1 MKILWRK
8 WSGCL
13 FAGMVVFMLAFVL
26 AGCGDDKKAQRE
38 LIPSDQLP
46 AGVTEYKT
54 LPLSDEVNFAAMFVS
69 EAVNQRMIADKYN
82 QLVLSFDYENGDEEK
97 LEELIKKTRDAYQI
111 AAKTAEMAMD
121 VSVAV
126 AELEKQPWYVPFKLP
141 KEKEKKTA
149 LSLDTALF
157 SRAYAR
163 EPYVLN
169 EQWIPPAQ
177 TIEYLSNGKARFRGE
192 GTPADKGWVYND
204 AIAQKWEENQAKEKA
219 AADKKAQ
226 QDAELAQA
234 AARKKAKAEA
244 EAKEKNMLA
253 DAQKKQQYIQEKA
266 KADYFRDKRYEASD
280 DNWDV
285 QKDTHKILQEY
296 GAEEVVRLYNQYPAG
311 ENLRGLAKALHI
323 QGSSNYETYQKAYDV
338 YRRAAQAQGIFG
350 TNTYE
355 QEAQYNDKMYRTSY
369 VVAAGGKCAEA
380 GVAWAQ
386 TARTGGA
393 IGTAD
398 AVAKTGEAVFWVAQ
412 AKHVWETGDED
423 GETKAWQDFTGS
435 ISAGTGMLSLGKKT
449 WDVGKKAWDA
459 GKAGLDP
466 KNWEKI
472 KEAYQAFKSG
482 DIMESAKKYMT
493 LENAW
498 DAYNDGAT
506 IYQMFSG
513 GDDTAKTK
521 TAEGEKPTM
530 KYAAVSQRVNEDGT
544 ISVRTTV
551 TSDDDP
557 DRDKKIAAVTGET
570 PEEIATA
577 TANISAGP
585 EEINPEKIEEELA
598 PIDEEQIKI
607 MKWMTSPEF
616 QLVLGA
622 VEDMQNPY
630 AIEKVVGTYSVHMST
645 TFNGQTRE
653 SDSTVV
659 VSDGGNGLP
668 AITIDGQGTEVTS
681 YDTKTGH
688 GNLTTGGFNVPFVLD
703 GQSCQ
708 MDTSAIQ
715 ATLNGLDQ
723 QYQEAMGA
731 LQGANADMASVPTRI
746 EGLDGGDAAGGAL
759 ANVHGMMQDAMNA
772 VP

>member
-1 MKILWRK
+1 MRKLWRR
-8 WSGCL
+8 WSSCL
-13 FAGMVVFMLAFVL
+13 FVGMVVFMLAFVL

-46 AGVTEYKT
+46 EGVTEYKT

-157 SRAYAR
+157 SHAYAR

-226 QDAELAQA
+226 QDAEMAQA

-244 EAKEKNMLA
+244 EAKEKAMKA

-285 QKDTHKILQEY
+285 QKDTHKLLQEY

-338 YRRAAQAQGIFG
+338 YRKAAQAQGIFG

-369 VVAAGGKCAEA
+369 VAAAGGKCAEA
-380 GVAWAQ
+380 GLAWVGVAKS
-386 TARTGGA
+386 GGA

-398 AVAKTGEAVFWVAQ
+398 AVVKSSEAITWAAQ

-423 GETKAWQDFTGS
+423 GTLKTVQDD
-435 ISAGTGMLSLGKKT
+435 LGKISNVT
-449 WDVGKKAWDA
+449 GVMSLGKKAWDL
-459 GKAGLDP
+459 GKAGLDA

-472 KEAYQAFKSG
+472 KDAYKAFKDG
-482 DIMESAKKYMT
+482 NIMESAKKYMT

-498 DAYNDGAT
+498 DAYGDGAT
-506 IYQMFSG
+506 IYQLFGG
-513 GDDTAKTK
+513 GDDKPK
-521 TAEGEKPTM
+521 TAEGEKPAM
-530 KYAAVSQRVNEDGT
+530 KYAAVSQRANPDGT
-544 ISVRTTV
+544 ISIRTTV

-557 DRDKKIAAVTGET
+557 DKDKKISAVTGET
-570 PEEIATA
+570 SEEIEKETA
-577 TANISAGP
+577 AISQGP
-585 EEINPEKIEEELA
+585 QKTTPEKLEEELA

-622 VEDMQNPY
+622 VEDLQNPY
-630 AIEKVVGTYSVHMST
+630 SLDKVAGTYSVHVT
-645 TFNGQTRE
+645 LVFNGDTME
-653 SDSTVV
+653 NDSTVV

-668 AITIDGQGTEVTS
+668 AITIDGEGTEVTS
-681 YDTKTGH
+681 YDSKTGH
-688 GNLTTGGFNVPFVLD
+688 GNLVTGEANVPFILD
-703 GQSCQ
+703 GKSCQ
-708 MDTSAIQ
+708 LDVSAIQ
-715 ATLNGLDQ
+715 AALTSAEQD
-723 QYQEAMGA
+723 YQNAMRE
-731 LQGANADMASVPTRI
+731 LQGINAEFNASVPTRI

>member
-1 MKILWRK
+1 
-8 WSGCL
+8 
-13 FAGMVVFMLAFVL
+13 
-26 AGCGDDKKAQRE
+26 
-38 LIPSDQLP
+38 
-46 AGVTEYKT
+46 
-54 LPLSDEVNFAAMFVS
+54 
-69 EAVNQRMIADKYN
+69 
-82 QLVLSFDYENGDEEK
+82 
-97 LEELIKKTRDAYQI
+97 
-111 AAKTAEMAMD
+111 
-121 VSVAV
+121 
-126 AELEKQPWYVPFKLP
+126 
-141 KEKEKKTA
+141 
-149 LSLDTALF
+149 
-157 SRAYAR
+157 
-163 EPYVLN
+163 
-169 EQWIPPAQ
+169 
-177 TIEYLSNGKARFRGE
+177 
-192 GTPADKGWVYND
+192 
-204 AIAQKWEENQAKEKA
+204 
-219 AADKKAQ
+219 
-226 QDAELAQA
+226 
-234 AARKKAKAEA
+234 
-244 EAKEKNMLA
+244 
-253 DAQKKQQYIQEKA
+253 
-266 KADYFRDKRYEASD
+266 
-280 DNWDV
+280 
-285 QKDTHKILQEY
+285 
-296 GAEEVVRLYNQYPAG
+296 
-311 ENLRGLAKALHI
+311 
-323 QGSSNYETYQKAYDV
+323 
-338 YRRAAQAQGIFG
+338 
-350 TNTYE
+350 
-355 QEAQYNDKMYRTSY
+355 
-369 VVAAGGKCAEA
+369 
-380 GVAWAQ
+380 
-386 TARTGGA
+386 
-393 IGTAD
+393 
-398 AVAKTGEAVFWVAQ
+398 
-412 AKHVWETGDED
+412 
-423 GETKAWQDFTGS
+423 
-435 ISAGTGMLSLGKKT
+435 
-449 WDVGKKAWDA
+449 
-459 GKAGLDP
+459 
-466 KNWEKI
+466 
-472 KEAYQAFKSG
+472 
-482 DIMESAKKYMT
+482 MESAKKYMT

-630 AIEKVVGTYSVHMST
+630 AIEKVAGTYSVHMST

-731 LQGANADMASVPTRI
+731 LQGANADMANVPTRI